1 MKIHA
6 QKIMR
11 ARQLL
16 TFYYAFYS
24 NIKQLQLFHI
34 VLTFLISSKLW
45 ISGESPPWTHKNCW
59 FIKAARGKQSND
71 SMQASYTFSVYFI
84 LPERNKVSQSILWR
98 RNMRN
103 QQKSHSNE
111 FSKWN
116 MFNSLYFSFNQPF
129 KF

>member
-6 QKIMR
+6 KKIMR

-45 ISGESPPWTHKNCW
+45 ISGESPPWTHKNC
-59 FIKAARGKQSND
+59 
-71 SMQASYTFSVYFI
+71 
-84 LPERNKVSQSILWR
+84 
-98 RNMRN
+98 
-103 QQKSHSNE
+103 
-111 FSKWN
+111 
-116 MFNSLYFSFNQPF
+116 
-129 KF
+129 